1 MNIRTNLRK
10 NIART
15 IVVGTALASLGV
27 AANVAPASAAAKCS
41 STVDCIGAFKIT
53 QELPAN
59 VAIPKFTFSTT
70 VPTKATMTI
79 KLNGAIVSK
88 RVESSYTT
96 NHTWWYMNGL
106 QQGVSYTF
114 HVSALAQDG
123 TSRGE
128 STTFKAM
135 QRKLVITIER
145 VTIQNDSDPAG
156 SGELQVFADAAGQF
170 IGGTAEQSK
179 GDGGTITVGKS
190 ITLYKAKSQVR
201 IDVAVRDNDCNYL
214 CYLPPFSE
222 YKVIDSSDWEQGYGY
237 TNLTG
242 LQLPGYATDVP
253 FSFTGSGPVK
263 FTVYGR
269 YTLTVG

>member
-1 MNIRTNLRK
+1 MNIRTNFRK

-27 AANVAPASAAAKCS
+27 AVNVAPASAAAKCS

-88 RVESSYTT
+88 RVESTYAT

-135 QRKLVITIER
+135 QRKLVITIDR
-145 VTIQNDSDPAG
+145 VTIQNDSDVAG
-156 SGELQVFADAAGQF
+156 NGELTVFADVAGQF
-170 IGGTAEQSK
+170 ISTPEQSK
-179 GDGGTITVGKS
+179 GDGSTINVGKS
-190 ITLYKAKSQVR
+190 ITVYKAKSQVR
-201 IDVAVRDNDCNYL
+201 IDVAVRDNDCSYL
-214 CYLPPFSE
+214 CYAGPVQ
-222 YKVIDSSDWEQGYGY
+222 YKVIDTADWEQGYGSK
-237 TNLTG
+237 TLSG
-242 LQLPGYATDVP
+242 LQLPGYASEMP

-263 FTVYGR
+263 FTVYGH